1 MNNGIDYFI
10 KRFDC
15 NVYKFKTI
23 DSRIEGYCIINI
35 IIVVN
40 EKLLL
45 MAKINY

>member
-10 KRFDC
+10 KRYDY

-23 DSRIEGYCIINI
+23 DSRIEGYWIINI